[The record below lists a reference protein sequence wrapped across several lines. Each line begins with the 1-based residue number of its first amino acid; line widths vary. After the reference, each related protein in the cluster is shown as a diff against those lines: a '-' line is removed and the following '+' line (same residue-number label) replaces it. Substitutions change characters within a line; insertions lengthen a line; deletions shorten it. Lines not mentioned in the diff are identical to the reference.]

1 MLFFQACLLSGYL
14 YAHVIVRYLNLR
26 YQVGIHIG
34 LLCISLTQLPISPDK
49 SVRPDIA
56 ADPTWNILVL
66 LIMEIGLPFFALSAT
81 VPLIQSWVSRAKIL
95 VAPYRL
101 YALSNAASLLALLTY
116 PTLFEPF
123 LSRTSQGVLWSFLF
137 GTFVIVFS
145 FCAYVVRHRWGDAL
159 SSPDHK
165 ELDGQAPRL
174 RTQMLWLAFAAT
186 AVVLML
192 AVTNELTRD
201 LVSIPF
207 LWVLPL
213 AVYLLSFIVCFDN
226 DRWYFRKAYLIAI
239 VPTIIAVGLMMLMER
254 AIPVP
259 ILIGVF
265 LVTLFALC
273 MVCHG
278 ELSRLKPHSNYL
290 TNYYLTIGAGGVLG
304 GVFVAIVMPLLSN
317 TYLELHIGLVAV
329 PSLVLLA
336 LWNDHGT
343 FANLRLVRTLCIAGV
358 ALTSFGLATLHL
370 TQDLRQDVV
379 YQSRNFYGVLT
390 VIRENAGGSRE
401 LLILRNGNSPHGAQF
416 SAPGLRTFPAA
427 YYAPHSGIGLALRLF
442 GSDKGRRFGVIGL
455 GAGTIAAYAGP
466 GDYLRFYE
474 INPDVKVIA
483 DTYFSYL
490 RDSYAD
496 ISIAIGDARLSLG
509 HEQPNDFDVLVV
521 DAFSSD
527 AIPVHLLTLQAF
539 ELYIRHIKSDGA
551 IAFLISSIHFDFE
564 PLIRGL
570 SEKFGMKAILIE
582 NNWEGSAF
590 WGARWMLVTRNKAF
604 LSQERVRTAETR
616 VRPGPRKIRLWTD
629 DFSSPFQL
637 LKRRLTKARYPVS
650 TTLIASVLN

>member
-49 SVRPDIA
+49 SVRPTFA

-81 VPLIQSWVSRAKIL
+81 VPLIQSWVSRANVL

-116 PTLFEPF
+116 PTMFEPF
-123 LSRTSQGVLWSFLF
+123 LSRTSQGILWSFLF
-137 GTFVIVFS
+137 GAFVVVFS
-145 FCAYVVRHRWGDAL
+145 FCAYFAGRRWGDAL
-159 SSPDHK
+159 SSLDHK
-165 ELDGQAPRL
+165 VLDGQAPRL

-239 VPTIIAVGLMMLMER
+239 VPTIIVVGLIMLMER

-259 ILIGVF
+259 ILIGIF

-278 ELSRLKPHSNYL
+278 ELSRLKPHSEYL
-290 TNYYLTIGAGGVLG
+290 TNYYLTIGVGGVLG
-304 GVFVAIVMPLLSN
+304 GAFVAIVMPLLSN
-317 TYLELHIGLVAV
+317 TYLELHVGLVTV
-329 PSLVLLA
+329 PSLVLLV

-343 FANLRLVRTLCIAGV
+343 FTNLRLVRTLCIAGV
-358 ALTSFGLATLHL
+358 ALTSSGLATLHL

-379 YQSRNFYGVLT
+379 YQSRNFYGVLK
-390 VIRENAGGSRE
+390 VIRKNAGGSRE

-442 GSDKGRRFGVIGL
+442 GSDEGRRFGVIGL

-466 GDYLRFYE
+466 GDYLRFFE
-474 INPDVKVIA
+474 INPDVIVNCM
-483 DTYFSYL
+483 
-490 RDSYAD
+490 
-496 ISIAIGDARLSLG
+496 G
-509 HEQPNDFDVLVV
+509 
-521 DAFSSD
+521 
-527 AIPVHLLTLQAF
+527 
-539 ELYIRHIKSDGA
+539 
-551 IAFLISSIHFDFE
+551 
-564 PLIRGL
+564 
-570 SEKFGMKAILIE
+570 
-582 NNWEGSAF
+582 
-590 WGARWMLVTRNKAF
+590 
-604 LSQERVRTAETR
+604 
-616 VRPGPRKIRLWTD
+616 
-629 DFSSPFQL
+629 
-637 LKRRLTKARYPVS
+637 
-650 TTLIASVLN
+650 VLNKESERLR